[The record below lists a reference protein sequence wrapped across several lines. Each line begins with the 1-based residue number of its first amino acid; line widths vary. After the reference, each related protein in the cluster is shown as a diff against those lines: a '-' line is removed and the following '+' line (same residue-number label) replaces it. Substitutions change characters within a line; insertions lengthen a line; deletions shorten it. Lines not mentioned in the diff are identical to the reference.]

1 MDLHQKFRVQLPVGE
16 FFCVS
21 EKKTSCTPWI
31 CTKNPGFNSRLG
43 NFFVFQKKRLRVPH
57 GFAPKIIKN
66 NVHSHLQIIYFFYN
80 QNVFISRRKKK
91 GAKGDS
97 NPRPLAP
104 KARIIPL
111 DHWPLLTEMKLEGFE
126 PPTFGSGIRRA
137 TVAP

>member
-1 MDLHQKFRVQLPVGE
+1 MLQMLHVLIFLFLRY
-16 FFCVS
+16 
-21 EKKTSCTPWI
+21 EKKKT
-31 CTKNPGFNSRLG
+31 
-43 NFFVFQKKRLRVPH
+43 
-57 GFAPKIIKN
+57 IKN
-66 NVHSHLQIIYFFYN
+66 HGSASLAQLAERSAVNRQVLGSIPRGGVFFFLTTQNKSN
-80 QNVFISRRKKK
+80 QRQRKKFKKK

-111 DHWPLLTEMKLEGFE
+111 DHWPFLHVKLEGFE

>member
-1 MDLHQKFRVQLPVGE
+1 MKIIF
-16 FFCVS
+16 VS
-21 EKKTSCTPWI
+21 EK
-31 CTKNPGFNSRLG
+31 
-43 NFFVFQKKRLRVPH
+43 
-57 GFAPKIIKN
+57 
-66 NVHSHLQIIYFFYN
+66 
-80 QNVFISRRKKK
+80 KKK

-111 DHWPLLTEMKLEGFE
+111 DHWPAIDVKLEGFE

>member
-1 MDLHQKFRVQLPVGE
+1 MFFDKNIFRE
-16 FFCVS
+16 
-21 EKKTSCTPWI
+21 
-31 CTKNPGFNSRLG
+31 N
-43 NFFVFQKKRLRVPH
+43 
-57 GFAPKIIKN
+57 
-66 NVHSHLQIIYFFYN
+66 
-80 QNVFISRRKKK
+80 KK

-111 DHWPLLTEMKLEGFE
+111 DHWPVKLKLEGFE

>member
-1 MDLHQKFRVQLPVGE
+1 MGSARVGSNPTGVAILHPSKVSWPSGLRRSTQVRVSSEAWVRIPPE
-16 FFCVS
+16 PYFFPF
-21 EKKTSCTPWI
+21 EKKKCRVTRKPRGSIP
-31 CTKNPGFNSRLG
+31 RLEAFLHG
-43 NFFVFQKKRLRVPH
+43 KKAYLKH
-57 GFAPKIIKN
+57 
-66 NVHSHLQIIYFFYN
+66 Q
-80 QNVFISRRKKK
+80 KK

-111 DHWPLLTEMKLEGFE
+111 DHWPLQVKLEGFE